1 MDLEE
6 DAEIDEQMPTVDL
19 DGHLCRFQEILNQ
32 RIQNDLMLSRGPLVD
47 GSTLLIL
54 ILRDQPSDERIE
66 KVPARLSILEPCARF
81 LRLHGSSE
89 LRLIAHAECDNA

>member
-32 RIQNDLMLSRGPLVD
+32 RIQNNLMLSRGPLVD
-47 GSTLLIL
+47 GRTLLI
-54 ILRDQPSDERIE
+54 
-66 KVPARLSILEPCARF
+66 
-81 LRLHGSSE
+81 
-89 LRLIAHAECDNA
+89 